1 MKQRW
6 TFFTTST
13 QKKYDAIMTKIHVSA
28 VGGLSPFSVART
40 EQRTLESG

>member
-13 QKKYDAIMTKIHVSA
+13 QKKYDAIMTEIHVSA